1 MPQSSK
7 TNFVQIFAGP
17 ATLQHGF
24 VCNSSNLANTTRME
38 ISLVGSTE
46 SSDFSKHGDVVMKMR
61 AGAHS
66 FAEV

>member
-1 MPQSSK
+1 MQ
-7 TNFVQIFAGP
+7 
-17 ATLQHGF
+17 
-24 VCNSSNLANTTRME
+24 

-66 FAEV
+66 FAEVKTSFEEFAT